1 MSTFVNAK
9 YAMKPAEVEC
19 LSVMVLSTSRDSSDL
34 DCRLTVHHR
43 CLDAVTLPCLSA
55 LNFSPDRIRAAFLRC
70 FAALLFNYRKY
81 LEPVQRKQSDGK
93 LYDFNFS
100 GFIRT
105 APRDT
110 VPYLEMLSETQAFN
124 EFIMERC
131 VKSAEDPEIALFDQI
146 LIAKRNR
153 GRHGLFGG
161 KQGTPPSSL
170 TL

>member
-1 MSTFVNAK
+1 MSTSVNAK

-19 LSVMVLSTSRDSSDL
+19 LSVMVPSTSRDSSDV

-93 LYDFNFS
+93 LYDFNFA

>member
-1 MSTFVNAK
+1 MS
-9 YAMKPAEVEC
+9 
-19 LSVMVLSTSRDSSDL
+19 
-34 DCRLTVHHR
+34 
-43 CLDAVTLPCLSA
+43 AV
-55 LNFSPDRIRAAFLRC
+55 NFSADRIRASFLRC

-93 LYDFNFS
+93 LYNFNLAA
-100 GFIRT
+100 FIRT

-110 VPYLEMLSETQAFN
+110 VPYLAMLSETQAFN

-161 KQGTPPSSL
+161 KQGTHTNSSYSGIIY
-170 TL
+170 